1 MMTTLLVVGGI
12 ILGVVGGIYLGA
24 LLLMKS
30 YIDYFTK
37 GGA

>member
-1 MMTTLLVVGGI
+1 MMTTLLVVI
-12 ILGVVGGIYLGA
+12 GVIVGVIGGIYLGA
-24 LLLMKS
+24 VLLMKS